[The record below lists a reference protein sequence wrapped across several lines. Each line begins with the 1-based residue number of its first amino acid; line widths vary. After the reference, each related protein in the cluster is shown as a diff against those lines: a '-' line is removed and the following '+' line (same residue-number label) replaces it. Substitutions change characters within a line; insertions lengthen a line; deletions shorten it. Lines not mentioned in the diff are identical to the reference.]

1 MVFSKYHES
10 WRDHPM
16 INNSWK
22 KMFPGF
28 GHAVAIFTTYVAL
41 EFLYNKLYPPS
52 HGHGHGTVATVRRV
66 RGHAVRRQLRGRPEE
81 VTAPDLALASRSGR
95 ARAFGACGVFTV
107 Q

>member
-1 MVFSKYHES
+1 MARRLRAAGMVFSKYHES

-52 HGHGHGTVATVRRV
+52 HGHGHGHG
-66 RGHAVRRQLRGRPEE
+66 GHGEAEYEGTRYGGSYEADPKR
-81 VTAPDLALASRSGR
+81 
-95 ARAFGACGVFTV
+95 
-107 Q
+107 